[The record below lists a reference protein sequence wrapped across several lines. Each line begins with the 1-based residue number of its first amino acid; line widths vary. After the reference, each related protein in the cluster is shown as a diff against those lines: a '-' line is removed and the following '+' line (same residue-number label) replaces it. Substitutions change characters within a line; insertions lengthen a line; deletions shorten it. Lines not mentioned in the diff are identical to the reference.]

1 MGALPP
7 LELCQAHHVGDMGDA
22 VVGRGVWEV
31 VVARSVSNSPSS
43 IEQIPEDKEESGD
56 TRGRG
61 RWH

>member
-1 MGALPP
+1 
-7 LELCQAHHVGDMGDA
+7 MGDA